1 MREVGVKIGL
11 NSTRAIEG
19 SFEGDW
25 ESKLDFT
32 VQERVIEG
40 SFEGDLDSKLDFTAQ
55 ELYRKVLREVGVKIG
70 LYSMRVIE
78 ECFEGDLES

>member
-1 MREVGVKIGL
+1 M
-11 NSTRAIEG
+11 
-19 SFEGDW
+19 
-25 ESKLDFT
+25 
-32 VQERVIEG
+32 
-40 SFEGDLDSKLDFTAQ
+40 DSKLDFTAQ